1 MPRNKKIELL
11 APAGSP
17 EKLKY
22 AFVYGADAVYMG
34 VPDFS
39 LRVRINKFGID
50 NVKEAIDAAHAKGK
64 KIYVTVNIYAHN
76 EHLKKLPAY
85 LKKLNSWK
93 PDALIISD
101 PGVLLMAQKFAPK
114 IPIHLS
120 TQANATNWQAVK
132 FWQKQGVER
141 VILGREVTLAEIKE
155 IHKMVPKM
163 ELEYFVHGAMCMSY
177 SGRCMLSAW
186 LTGRS
191 ANLGDCSQP
200 CRWKYKVTNIS
211 AEVEEENRPG
221 MKIPIEEDEHG
232 TYIFNSKDL
241 CLIEHLSE
249 LIDAGITSLKIEGR
263 AKSVAYLATVVKAY
277 SDALVLTKRR
287 VKKGELTKIKK
298 EYLDKIMNRGYTTG
312 FLFGN
317 KRAEQETEF
326 SHTQNEQEFVGEV
339 VESKKNGNKFQIWI
353 RAHNALRIGDSVR
366 ILQPVGRD
374 TKMVIK
380 KLFNKDGSLIESAHG
395 GTGDLIYMEN
405 NRPVKVCS
413 VLFKK

>member
-1 MPRNKKIELL
+1 
-11 APAGSP
+11 
-17 EKLKY
+17 
-22 AFVYGADAVYMG
+22 
-34 VPDFS
+34 
-39 LRVRINKFGID
+39 
-50 NVKEAIDAAHAKGK
+50 
-64 KIYVTVNIYAHN
+64 
-76 EHLKKLPAY
+76 
-85 LKKLNSWK
+85 
-93 PDALIISD
+93 
-101 PGVLLMAQKFAPK
+101 MAQKFAPK

-191 ANLGDCSQP
+191 ANLGDCAQP

-339 VESKKNGNKFQIWI
+339 VESKKNGNKFQICI